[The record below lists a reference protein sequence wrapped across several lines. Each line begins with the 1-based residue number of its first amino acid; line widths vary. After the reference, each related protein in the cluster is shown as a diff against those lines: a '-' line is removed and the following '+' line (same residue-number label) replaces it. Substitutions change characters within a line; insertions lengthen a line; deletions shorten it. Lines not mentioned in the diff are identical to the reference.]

1 MNTQAAKAQ
10 QAKMLS
16 SKKKDG
22 AVSPEEA
29 GSTLP
34 SPNTAQLHVSKCQFG
49 LEPLQCF
56 KLFRF
61 ETEKSLYLL
70 NPEALCVSGPG
81 LRQRGRGGGSVMMGS
96 SILGSREGK
105 NQKIK
110 FNRNII

>member
-10 QAKMLS
+10 QAKVLS

-34 SPNTAQLHVSKCQFG
+34 SPNTAQLQVSKRQFG

-61 ETEKSLYLL
+61 ETEKSLY
-70 NPEALCVSGPG
+70 C
-81 LRQRGRGGGSVMMGS
+81 
-96 SILGSREGK
+96 
-105 NQKIK
+105 
-110 FNRNII
+110 